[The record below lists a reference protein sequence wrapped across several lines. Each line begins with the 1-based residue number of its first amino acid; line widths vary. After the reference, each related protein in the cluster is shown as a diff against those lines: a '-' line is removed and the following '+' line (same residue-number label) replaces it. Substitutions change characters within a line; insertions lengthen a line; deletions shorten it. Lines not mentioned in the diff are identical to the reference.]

1 MREISVFNH
10 MTVDGFFAEPHGEMD
25 WFMAIK
31 ERPLSCLCKIYTLRE
46 PRNALTP

>member
-31 ERPLSCLCKIYTLRE
+31 EHPTFLSVQNLY
-46 PRNALTP
+46 P